1 MAKPKKEGKKNRKIG
16 RAARKPAHTSYTRE
30 RRWETNKERRMARQA
45 KFEANLPP
53 KPEKFRPSPYRSIR
67 GA

>member
-30 RRWETNKERRMARQA
+30 RRWEANKERRMARQA
-45 KFEANLPP
+45 RFEAKKAAEGGSADQAGKIPD
-53 KPEKFRPSPYRSIR
+53 
-67 GA
+67 

>member
-45 KFEANLPP
+45 KFEAKKEAETQSAAQAGKIP
-53 KPEKFRPSPYRSIR
+53 
-67 GA
+67 A